1 MPSKLRAPIE
11 PGELGRVVQKI
22 YDDLNQVIDNINTD
36 LEGSKEPDERN
47 KAGSIAVV
55 KEGNT
60 YSLRGKTEDGWAK
73 TPIKLLNSENIKPIF
88 SSDKFDNTQD
98 IVSITDSTGGT
109 SSNVIDDTTS
119 SVKDDLATLGAKI
132 NELIEVSNVHN
143 DRINTLIDKV
153 NEIIQ
158 DNNG

>member
-36 LEGSKEPDERN
+36 LEGSKEPDETN

-55 KEGNT
+55 KEGDK
-60 YSLRGKTEDGWAK
+60 YSIRGKTEDGWAK
-73 TPIKLLNSENIKPIF
+73 APIKLLNSTKITPIF
-88 SSDKFDNTQD
+88 SSDKFEDIQD

-109 SSNVIDDTTS
+109 VSNTIDITVS
-119 SVKDDLATLGAKI
+119 NYKDDFATLGAKI

-153 NEIIQ
+153 NEIIE

>member
-36 LEGSKEPDERN
+36 LEGSKEPNETN
-47 KAGSIAVV
+47 KSGSIAVV

-88 SSDKFDNTQD
+88 SSNKFDSTQD
-98 IVSITDSTGGT
+98 IVSIIDNTTGT
-109 SSNVIDDTTS
+109 VSNTIDITLGDY
-119 SVKDDLATLGAKI
+119 KDDFATLGAKI
-132 NELIEVSNVHN
+132 NELIEASNVHN